1 VITIQGYR
9 WVLCATGAGV
19 FMALSGPPGRA
30 ATATDSSA
38 PADTGLGEIIV
49 TANKLSAQSVLDA
62 PVSIQA
68 ISGDAL
74 QAAGYSA
81 IMDIAGQIPGLS
93 IQDLGPGDKKYVI
106 RGINSSGDSTT
117 GVYYGEAVISGSNAN
132 DGGGFE
138 SDVRLFD
145 LDHIEVLRGPQG
157 TLYGASSM
165 SGTIRFIPKSPDL
178 NSIGGYLTGEGS
190 YTQHGSS
197 NSNVNG
203 ALNLPII
210 DGVLAL
216 RVVGWHV
223 DDSGFIDQYRVGSG
237 VPGATPM
244 EFRNV
249 NNDDVEGERVMLRY
263 KPNDNFTLDLN
274 YTGQTETSNGSSR
287 FTPAG
292 VTAWSAPGV
301 IPPVQGCDYC
311 NTDVTLSPW
320 RDDLKVFGATATEKT
335 GFGTFTATSNEF
347 DRILHFSFDSTPI
360 LVFYGYPVP
369 AETFEPQSRDL
380 NSTEFRFASDFDGP
394 VNFVSGV
401 YRQHEANWWAVQV
414 ISTNSVGEPIGTFSS
429 SNSEDAIA
437 HPGVGDSWF
446 GSTDHRETTEYA
458 GFTEVTWKATD
469 KLSVVGGI
477 RYFTERLTGVQV
489 QTHPFGGFPGSPA
502 LVPIYDPTQ
511 TYNKVTWKVN
521 VSYKLDEAFLP
532 YATVS
537 TGFRSGGLNPQQE
550 PFEPIPGAFAPDTL
564 TNFEVGSKGRLF
576 DGALDYQADVY
587 LIRWDNIQVLE
598 TTADGA
604 FNYIGNAG
612 NAKVKGV
619 EFELETHP
627 FRYFSTSFA
636 GSYQDAYLTQGATP
650 AMFTANPTL
659 GLTGQDIPNVPKFQ
673 LDLGLN
679 YTQPIV
685 GQWAGTVAADIVY
698 RDAENAY
705 FQSNIYNLPLAPYTL
720 VNLRAGVSNGPW
732 TVTAFARNLTDKIAQ
747 VSAINSIQDKDA
759 QLTVRPR
766 TVGMTVT
773 RKF

>member
-1 VITIQGYR
+1 MS
-9 WVLCATGAGV
+9 AGV

-30 ATATDSSA
+30 ATATDASSSG
-38 PADTGLGEIIV
+38 DTGLGEIIV

-68 ISGDAL
+68 ISGDSI

-81 IMDIAGQIPGLS
+81 IMDVAGQIPGLS

-117 GVYYGEAVISGSNAN
+117 GVYYGEATISGSNAN

-138 SDVRLFD
+138 SDIRLFD
-145 LDHIEVLRGPQG
+145 LDRIEVLRGPQG

-178 NSIGGYLTGEGS
+178 NSIGGYLTAEGS
-190 YTQHGSS
+190 YTDHGSS

-210 DGVLAL
+210 DGVLGL
-216 RVVGWHV
+216 RMVGWHV
-223 DDSGFIDQYRVGSG
+223 DDSGFINQTRVGSG

-244 EFRNV
+244 LFRDV
-249 NNDDVEGERVMLRY
+249 NNDNVEGERIMLRY

-274 YTGQTETSNGSSR
+274 YTGQTESSDGSSR

-320 RDDLKVFGATATEKT
+320 QDDLKVYGATATEKT

-360 LVFYGYPVP
+360 LVSYGYPTP

-380 NSTEFRFASDFDGP
+380 NSTEFRFASDFDSP

-429 SNSEDAIA
+429 ANSEDAIA
-437 HPGVGDSWF
+437 HPGVGDTWF
-446 GSTDHRETTEYA
+446 GSTDHRETTQYA

-502 LVPIYDPTQ
+502 LVPIYDPTE
-511 TYNKVTWKVN
+511 TFNKVTWKAN
-521 VSYKLDEAFLP
+521 VSYRLDESFLP

-550 PFEPIPGAFAPDTL
+550 PFEPIPGAFNPDTL

-576 DGALDYQADVY
+576 GGALDYQADVY

-619 EFELETHP
+619 EFEIEAHP

-650 AMFTANPTL
+650 AMFMANPTL

-679 YTQPIV
+679 YTQPIA

-698 RDAENAY
+698 RDAENSY

-747 VSAINSIQDKDA
+747 VSAISSIQDRESL
-759 QLTVRPR
+759 LTVRPR
-766 TVGMTVT
+766 TVGVTVT

>member
-1 VITIQGYR
+1 VIAIPGYR
-9 WVLCATGAGV
+9 WVLCAMSAAV
-19 FMALSGPPGRA
+19 FMALSGPPARA
-30 ATATDSSA
+30 ATATEASSS
-38 PADTGLGEIIV
+38 ADTGLGEIIV

-74 QAAGYSA
+74 QAAGSSA

-117 GVYYGEAVISGSNAN
+117 GVYYGEATISGSNAN

-138 SDVRLFD
+138 SDIRLFD

-178 NSIGGYLTGEGS
+178 NSIGGYLTAEGS
-190 YTQHGSS
+190 YTDHGAS

-203 ALNLPII
+203 ALNLPVI

-216 RVVGWHV
+216 RLVGWHV
-223 DDSGFIDQYRVGSG
+223 DDSGFINQYRVGSG
-237 VPGATPM
+237 VPNATPM
-244 EFRNV
+244 EFRHV
-249 NNDDVEGERVMLRY
+249 NNDDVEGERIMLRY

-274 YTGQTETSNGSSR
+274 YTGQTETSDGSSR

-301 IPPVQGCDYC
+301 IPPVRGCDYC

-347 DRILHFSFDSTPI
+347 DRIVHFSFDSTPI
-360 LVFYGYPVP
+360 LVSYGYPVP

-380 NSTEFRFASDFDGP
+380 NSSEIRFASDFDSP

-429 SNSEDAIA
+429 STAADPIA

-446 GSTDHRETTEYA
+446 GSTDHRETTQYA
-458 GFTEVTWKATD
+458 GFTELTWKATD
-469 KLSVVGGI
+469 KLSAVGGI

-502 LVPIYDPTQ
+502 LVPIYDPTE
-511 TYNKVTWKVN
+511 T
-521 VSYKLDEAFLP
+521 FLLHTSLAIFP
-532 YATVS
+532 EILTVS
-537 TGFRSGGLNPQQE
+537 
-550 PFEPIPGAFAPDTL
+550 
-564 TNFEVGSKGRLF
+564 
-576 DGALDYQADVY
+576 
-587 LIRWDNIQVLE
+587 
-598 TTADGA
+598 
-604 FNYIGNAG
+604 
-612 NAKVKGV
+612 
-619 EFELETHP
+619 
-627 FRYFSTSFA
+627 
-636 GSYQDAYLTQGATP
+636 
-650 AMFTANPTL
+650 
-659 GLTGQDIPNVPKFQ
+659 
-673 LDLGLN
+673 
-679 YTQPIV
+679 
-685 GQWAGTVAADIVY
+685 
-698 RDAENAY
+698 
-705 FQSNIYNLPLAPYTL
+705 
-720 VNLRAGVSNGPW
+720 
-732 TVTAFARNLTDKIAQ
+732 
-747 VSAINSIQDKDA
+747 
-759 QLTVRPR
+759 
-766 TVGMTVT
+766 
-773 RKF
+773 

>member
-1 VITIQGYR
+1 MS
-9 WVLCATGAGV
+9 AGV
-19 FMALSGPPGRA
+19 FMALSVPPARA
-30 ATATDSSA
+30 TTASDASSSS
-38 PADTGLGEIIV
+38 DTALGEIIV

-74 QAAGYSA
+74 QAAGSSA

-138 SDVRLFD
+138 SDIRLFD

-216 RVVGWHV
+216 RLVGWHV

-244 EFRNV
+244 AFRNV
-249 NNDDVEGERVMLRY
+249 NNDDVEGERAMLRY

-274 YTGQTETSNGSSR
+274 YTGQIETSNGSSR

-320 RDDLKVFGATATEKT
+320 RDDLKVFGVTATEKT

-360 LVFYGYPVP
+360 LVSYGFPTP

-380 NSTEFRFASDFDGP
+380 NSTEFRFASDFDSP

-437 HPGVGDSWF
+437 HPGVGDTWF
-446 GSTDHRETTEYA
+446 GSTDHRETTQYA

-502 LVPIYDPTQ
+502 LVPIYDPTE
-511 TYNKVTWKVN
+511 TFNKVTWKVN
-521 VSYKLDEAFLP
+521 VSYKLDESFLP

-550 PFEPIPGAFAPDTL
+550 PFEPIPGAFNPDTL
-564 TNFEVGSKGRLF
+564 TNFEVGAKGRVL
-576 DGALDYQADVY
+576 DGMFDYQADVY

-619 EFELETHP
+619 EFEIEAHP
-627 FRYFSTSFA
+627 FRYFSTSLA

-650 AMFTANPTL
+650 AMFKANPTL

-673 LDLGLN
+673 LNLGLN
-679 YTQPIV
+679 YTQPIM
-685 GQWAGTVAADIVY
+685 GPWTGTVATDITY
-698 RDAENAY
+698 RD
-705 FQSNIYNLPLAPYTL
+705 
-720 VNLRAGVSNGPW
+720 
-732 TVTAFARNLTDKIAQ
+732 
-747 VSAINSIQDKDA
+747 
-759 QLTVRPR
+759 
-766 TVGMTVT
+766 
-773 RKF
+773 

>member
-1 VITIQGYR
+1 MQGYR
-9 WVLCATGAGV
+9 WMFCALSAGV
-19 FMALSGPPGRA
+19 FAALSGSPGHA
-30 ATATDSSA
+30 ATANDTSA
-38 PADTGLGEIIV
+38 PADTGLGEIVV
-49 TANKLSAQSVLDA
+49 TANKLSAQNVLDA

-74 QAAGYSA
+74 QAAGSSA

-138 SDVRLFD
+138 SDIRLFD

-178 NSIGGYLTGEGS
+178 SSIGGYVTAEGS
-190 YTQHGSS
+190 YTEHGAW

-210 DGVLAL
+210 DGVLGL
-216 RVVGWHV
+216 RAVGWHV
-223 DDSGFIDQYRVGSG
+223 DDSGFLNQYRVGSG
-237 VPGATPM
+237 VPNATPM
-244 EFRNV
+244 EFRHV
-249 NNDDVEGERVMLRY
+249 NNDDVEGGRIMLRY
-263 KPNDNFTLDLN
+263 KPNENFTLDLN
-274 YTGQTETSNGSSR
+274 YTGQTETSDGSSR

-320 RDDLKVFGATATEKT
+320 RDDLKVYGITATEKT

-347 DRILHFSFDSTPI
+347 ERILHFSFDSTPI
-360 LVFYGYPVP
+360 LVFFGFPVP
-369 AETFEPQSRDL
+369 AETFEPQSRDI
-380 NSTEFRFASDFDGP
+380 NSTEFRFASNFNGP

-429 SNSEDAIA
+429 SNSQDAISN
-437 HPGVGDSWF
+437 PGVGDTWF
-446 GSTDHRETTEYA
+446 GSTDHRETTQYA

-502 LVPIYDPTQ
+502 LVPVYDATE
-511 TYNKVTWKVN
+511 TFNKVTWKVN
-521 VSYKLDEAFLP
+521 VSYKLDDAFLP

-537 TGFRSGGLNPQQE
+537 TGFRSGGLNPLQE
-550 PFEPIPGAFAPDTL
+550 PFEPIPGAFSPDTL
-564 TNFEVGSKGRLF
+564 INFELGSKGRLF
-576 DGALDYQADVY
+576 DG
-587 LIRWDNIQVLE
+587 
-598 TTADGA
+598 
-604 FNYIGNAG
+604 
-612 NAKVKGV
+612 
-619 EFELETHP
+619 
-627 FRYFSTSFA
+627 
-636 GSYQDAYLTQGATP
+636 
-650 AMFTANPTL
+650 
-659 GLTGQDIPNVPKFQ
+659 
-673 LDLGLN
+673 
-679 YTQPIV
+679 
-685 GQWAGTVAADIVY
+685 
-698 RDAENAY
+698 
-705 FQSNIYNLPLAPYTL
+705 
-720 VNLRAGVSNGPW
+720 
-732 TVTAFARNLTDKIAQ
+732 
-747 VSAINSIQDKDA
+747 
-759 QLTVRPR
+759 
-766 TVGMTVT
+766 
-773 RKF
+773 

>member
-1 VITIQGYR
+1 VTTKQRYR
-9 WVLCATGAGV
+9 LAMCALSAGVGLALSGAPGNAATGA
-19 FMALSGPPGRA
+19 
-30 ATATDSSA
+30 DSSSS
-38 PADTGLGEIIV
+38 ADTSLGEIIV
-49 TANKLSAQSVLDA
+49 TANKLTAQNVLDT

-74 QAAGYSA
+74 RAAGSSEF
-81 IMDIAGQIPGLS
+81 MDIAGEIPGLS
-93 IQDLGPGDKKYVI
+93 VQDLGPGDKKYVI

-117 GVYYGEAVISGSNAN
+117 GVYYGEATISGSNAN

-138 SDVRLFD
+138 SDIRLFD

-178 NSIGGYLTGEGS
+178 NSIGGYLTAEGS
-190 YTQHGSS
+190 YTDHGSS

-216 RVVGWHV
+216 RVVGWNV
-223 DDSGFIDQYRVGSG
+223 NDSGFINQIRVGSG
-237 VPGATPM
+237 VPLATPI
-244 EFRNV
+244 ELKHV
-249 NNDDVEGERVMLRY
+249 NNDEAEGERVILRY
-263 KPNDNFTLDLN
+263 RPTENFTLDLD
-274 YTGQTETSNGSSR
+274 YSGQTETSGGSSR

-292 VTAWSAPGV
+292 VTAWGAPGV

-311 NTDVTLSPW
+311 NTDVTQSPW
-320 RDDLKVFGATATEKT
+320 RDDLQVYGFTATEKT
-335 GFGTFTATSNEF
+335 GIGTITATSNQY
-347 DRILHFSFDSTPI
+347 DRTLHFSFDSTPI
-360 LVFYGYPVP
+360 LVYYGFPVP
-369 AETFEPQSRDL
+369 AETFEPQSRDI
-380 NSTEFRFASDFDGP
+380 NSSEIRFASDLDSP
-394 VNFVSGV
+394 VNFVAGV

-414 ISTNSVGEPIGTFSS
+414 ISTNSVGEPIGTFST
-429 SNSEDAIA
+429 SNAEDAVN

-469 KLSVVGGI
+469 KLSIVGGL
-477 RYFTERLTGVQV
+477 RYFTETLNGVQV

-511 TYNKVTWKVN
+511 SYDKVTWKVN
-521 VSYKLDEAFLP
+521 VSYRVDEGLLP

-550 PFEPIPGAFAPDTL
+550 PFEPIPGAFSPDTL
-564 TNFEVGSKGRLF
+564 INYEVGAKGRLF
-576 DGALDYQADVY
+576 DGGLDYQADVY
-587 LIRWDNIQVLE
+587 LIHWNNIQVLE

-612 NAKVKGV
+612 NAQVKGV
-619 EFELETHP
+619 EFEFEAHP
-627 FRYFSTSFA
+627 FPYLSTTFA
-636 GSYQDAYLTQGATP
+636 GSYQDAYLTEGATP
-650 AMFTANPTL
+650 AMFVANPTL
-659 GLTGQDIPNVPKFQ
+659 GLTGQDIPNVPKVQ

-679 YTQPIV
+679 YTQPINSR
-685 GQWAGTVAADIVY
+685 WNGTVATDVIY

-705 FQSNIYNLPLAPYTL
+705 FQSNIFNVPLAPYTL
-720 VNLRAGVSNGPW
+720 VNLRAGVSDGAW
-732 TVTAFARNLTDKIAQ
+732 TVTAFARNLTDKLAQ

-759 QLTVRPR
+759 MLTVRPR
-766 TVGMTVT
+766 TVGVTVT